1 MTVTKALGLP
11 RDCLAGT
18 SRSKFLDDVL
28 SLSPWEN
35 VIQRSPEF
43 LLEVKM
49 SQNTPITFATA
60 TRITISAQILD
71 GQMQVPF

>member
-1 MTVTKALGLP
+1 
-11 RDCLAGT
+11 
-18 SRSKFLDDVL
+18 VL

-60 TRITISAQILD
+60 TRITISGQILD